1 MNLFLPIIYI
11 KMISLSFEERA
22 YDLSDLMAS
31 QRDSL
36 LAALEN
42 VPGDNR
48 VFLLDEKLRDPLSLI
63 AGDLFKD
70 NEVMFLSTSMN
81 PNPKADTNLIVIFD
95 SANILDAISGAKI
108 FLKARPGIALHFLV
122 TPTCDQYIEQLVCDT
137 GLSDQVHTLEAFSYS
152 SIFLDTNTITL
163 NLQYGFNHILYQKSM
178 TAVQRSAQAL
188 LQIANATGLFRN
200 IYARGPE
207 GIRCLRS
214 FLAELRSKP
223 VQIMDGPQSHQQP
236 FEHVFLIDRGIDLLS
251 LTFEP
256 WTYEALLA
264 ETFSLH
270 NSALQKDNHC
280 GITYLN
286 SLDPV
291 YKRLRTTHI
300 SKIKDKI
307 DKILEELKEV
317 EQEQEQAIAG
327 RDNLSLQQIR
337 LIREKSIIAEKNQK
351 FTEFHVGLAN
361 GILKSMSYDL
371 GQAFVLK
378 RELFREG
385 ALSKRI
391 LDYMLMRIME
401 NAPFV
406 EVLQLYLLI
415 VITSQPKAKDLQ
427 IIRSNISARYG
438 ISADFLFDTLDK
450 SGLLPAPTS
459 KSWFKDLRSAY
470 TLWYDEDEHAERAHG
485 VSSAPYRDI
494 SDVFNNRAPLSVR
507 MIERELKAILS
518 SGAGENAPKG
528 ATKAGPG
535 NDSGLDAAP
544 SSSATYPYMPMTRV
558 WGIKRPLEAWSGSIG
573 EDLHLQDDLVGE
585 QQSSSVLVVFLG
597 GVTYAEL
604 AALSILEEQLVMQ
617 YGPCVSILTIGTDV
631 ASGRTILES
640 LVEKPDK

>member
-1 MNLFLPIIYI
+1 MAIIYI

-22 YDLSDLMAS
+22 YDLSDLMVS
-31 QRDSL
+31 QRESL
-36 LAALEN
+36 LAALEC
-42 VPGDNR
+42 VPDSNR

-63 AGDLFKD
+63 ASDLFKD
-70 NEVMFLSTSMN
+70 NDVMFLSASMH
-81 PNPKADTNLIVIFD
+81 PNPKTNINLIVIFD
-95 SANILDAISGAKI
+95 SANILNAISGAKM
-108 FLKARPGIALHFLV
+108 FLKVRPGIALHFLV
-122 TPTCDQYIEQLVCDT
+122 TPTCDQYIEQLICDT
-137 GLSDQVHTLEAFSYS
+137 GLSDQVHTLEAFSYH
-152 SIFLDTNTITL
+152 SIFLDTDIITL
-163 NLQYGFNHILYQKSM
+163 NLQYGFNHIFYQKSM
-178 TAVQRSAQAL
+178 AAIQRSAQAL
-188 LQIANATGLFRN
+188 LQIANSTGLFRN

-223 VQIMDGPQSHQQP
+223 IQMMDSAQSQQQP

-264 ETFSLH
+264 ETFSLR
-270 NSALQKDNHC
+270 NSALQKDKDS

-291 YKRLRTTHI
+291 YRRLRTTHI
-300 SKIKDKI
+300 SKLKDKI

-337 LIREKSIIAEKNQK
+337 LIREKSIIAERNQK

-361 GILKSMSYDL
+361 SILKSMNYDI

-378 RELFREG
+378 REMFREG
-385 ALSKRI
+385 TLSKRI
-391 LDYMLMRIME
+391 LDYLLMRIME
-401 NAPFV
+401 NAPLV
-406 EVLQLYLLI
+406 DILQIYLLI

-438 ISADFLFDTLDK
+438 ISADFLFDMLDK

-470 TLWYDEDEHAERAHG
+470 TLWYDEDEHTDRAHG
-485 VSSAPYRDI
+485 ISSIPYRDI
-494 SDVFNNRAPLSVR
+494 SDVFNSRAPLSVR

-518 SGAGENAPKG
+518 SSAGDNVPKVV
-528 ATKAGPG
+528 TKNGPG
-535 NDSGLDAAP
+535 SETVLDAVSN
-544 SSSATYPYMPMTRV
+544 SSTTYPYVPTTRT
-558 WGIKRPLEAWSGSIG
+558 WGIKRPLEAWNGSIG
-573 EDLHLQDDLVGE
+573 EDLRLHDDLIGE

-604 AALSILEEQLVMQ
+604 AAISILEEQLVMQ
-617 YGPCVSILTIGTDV
+617 YGPRVSILTIGTDV

-640 LVEKPDK
+640 LIEKPSK